1 MRPLIIFV
9 PVLAACAA
17 SHAPEAPT
25 ATSVKQR
32 LTRRS
37 PTKLMVSLP
46 DSSGSLTASHYTHD
60 GWVDGSLA
68 VPLAN
73 GELDAKVEDGN
84 LDVTGFS
91 INVNPIDVP
100 PEVFGKPA
108 TLKDLRL
115 VLAGKPTVTTTWTDD
130 DNATATATISLD
142 LSWTIVVDGNASP
155 LGTQHLAP
163 LPIDIALTGDGEEID
178 ASVGVHA
185 TGDLWN
191 WADLVKLKA
200 LDLELAT
207 TTAY

>member
-1 MRPLIIFV
+1 
-9 PVLAACAA
+9 
-17 SHAPEAPT
+17 
-25 ATSVKQR
+25 VKQR
-32 LTRRS
+32 LTRRT
-37 PTKLMVSLP
+37 PVKLLVSLP

-60 GWVDGSLA
+60 GWIDGSLM

-73 GELDAKVEDGN
+73 GELDAKAVADGN

-115 VLAGKPTVTTTWTDD
+115 VLNGTPAVTTTWTDD
-130 DNATATATISLD
+130 DNATATAMISLD

-155 LGTQHLAP
+155 LGAQHLAP
-163 LPIDIALTGDGEEID
+163 LPIDISLTGDGEEID

-185 TGDLWN
+185 TGELWN

-200 LDLELAT
+200 LDLELAA